1 MEKNDLEALKL
12 LKEWCTW
19 LVALETAVMAAII
32 VLQKDV
38 NLSGI
43 TFASTDISADDAYNI
58 ARVLAGITIAALAV
72 SIYHAGNMLLVLPA
86 AAQRLPP
93 PNGQD
98 IYSVAN
104 PAGFRW
110 RLYIYVNWI
119 RVSSLVGLICFALLL
134 IWVIICYKHVPPS
147 PLPTTGRR
155 QPAMSRGGFGRGR
168 SSL

>member
-32 VLQKDV
+32 ILQKDV

-43 TFASTDISADDAYNI
+43 SFIIGLVSINLTADDVYNI
-58 ARVLAGITIAALAV
+58 ARGLAGITIAALAV

-93 PNGQD
+93 PNGED

-119 RVSSLVGLICFALLL
+119 RGSSVVGLICFALLL
-134 IWVIICYKHVPPS
+134 IWVIICYKHVPP
-147 PLPTTGRR
+147 
-155 QPAMSRGGFGRGR
+155 PASTNHA
-168 SSL
+168 